1 MSDQGFLDEW
11 YEQED
16 LDVKNTSHLIVDI
29 DGFEGPLDLLLTLC
43 RNQKVDLLKISIVQL
58 VDQYLTF
65 IEQAKKLRLELA
77 ADYLVMAAWLAF
89 LKSRLLLP
97 LDTDDGPT
105 GDELAAYLAFQLE
118 RLSAMRV
125 SASKLNSR
133 EKLGK
138 NFFSRGMPEN
148 IIRTKNVK
156 YDANL
161 LDILQAYARVRTKDE
176 FKPYVFQREK
186 VYSMKEALERL
197 KKLII
202 FAGDWTELSSYLP
215 ESIGVDRERR
225 KSATASTFAASLE
238 LAKAGEIEIKQE
250 QMFAPIRVRK
260 K

>member
-1 MSDQGFLDEW
+1 
-11 YEQED
+11 
-16 LDVKNTSHLIVDI
+16 
-29 DGFEGPLDLLLTLC
+29 
-43 RNQKVDLLKISIVQL
+43 
-58 VDQYLTF
+58 
-65 IEQAKKLRLELA
+65 
-77 ADYLVMAAWLAF
+77 
-89 LKSRLLLP
+89 
-97 LDTDDGPT
+97 
-105 GDELAAYLAFQLE
+105 
-118 RLSAMRV
+118 
-125 SASKLNSR
+125 
-133 EKLGK
+133 
-138 NFFSRGMPEN
+138 MPEN